1 MYSFRNICGIVDGS
15 NQVIVNTVLPQSQ
28 RHQDDRDLVVRRNQ
42 LRSQPVDVEPPAT
55 SAPPPG
61 ISGPVSA
68 LGFPHI
74 SASPWLENWSVFFQ
88 IYNVD

>member
-15 NQVIVNTVLPQSQ
+15 NQVIVNTALPQSQ

-42 LRSQPVDVEPPAT
+42 VRSQPVDVETPAT
-55 SAPPPG
+55 SPPPG
-61 ISGPVSA
+61 VSVQVSA
-68 LGFPHI
+68 LAFLHI
-74 SASPWLENWSVFFQ
+74 SASPWLENWSVSFQ